1 MSVVRL
7 NSCQPHWTGTHQL
20 GLDISACITV
30 LFVSLLWYQFIYTSI
45 DVNCEATAVEGGGR
59 GLLANEEILTR
70 FSLIILGIL
79 ISYWSYR
86 DSDKSLI
93 IQGFWLKSHHAHYEY
108 MTICMG
114 FWQGSQTI
122 YFGKDLTIQGFLN
135 RVSVNIQGIL
145 TGYYW
150 QYKEFWKEF
159 PHPYKRF
166 RQTSYKPYLGFWQGL
181 TYHTWGSDRVS
192 LIIHGVLTGSHLSY
206 MVFWQG
212 LIYHTW
218 GSDRVSLIQ
227 GVLTGSHLY
236 RGSDRVSLI
245 QGF

>member
-1 MSVVRL
+1 MIPVHIHI
-7 NSCQPHWTGTHQL
+7 NWCE
-20 GLDISACITV
+20 
-30 LFVSLLWYQFIYTSI
+30 LWSH
-45 DVNCEATAVEGGGR
+45 CCGGGGGG
-59 GLLANEEILTR
+59 GLHANEEILTR

-192 LIIHGVLTGSHLSY
+192 FIIHGVLTGSHLY
-206 MVFWQG
+206 RGFWQG
-212 LIYHTW
+212 LTYT
-218 GSDRVSLIQ
+218 

-236 RGSDRVSLI
+236 RGSSRSILMQFAMVPKMIESNV
-245 QGF
+245 QGP